1 MRKSE
6 AGRDN
11 YAQAAEDA
19 RALFLRYDQTALV
32 EKFGLEADAAY
43 LYIRFFNVLY
53 RIDRRTAAVGRQ
65 CQAGFTEPCSYNEV
79 MSIYDAL
86 CYPETRPTLAG
97 RWCTVA
103 SLPGAAHASLLE
115 DRMCGG
121 YAPRFDRQQAQF
133 VQACEALGGQK
144 APFGDI
150 GYRFSAFPFLPLILR
165 FYGGDEE
172 FPPKLSVLW
181 DANTLDFVHY
191 ETTFFIA
198 GHLLGRLEAGL
209 AREDG

>member
-65 CQAGFTEPCSYNEV
+65 CQ
-79 MSIYDAL
+79 
-86 CYPETRPTLAG
+86 G

-121 YAPRFDRQQAQF
+121 YAPRFDRQQAQL

>member
-19 RALFLRYDQTALV
+19 RALFLRYDQAALV

-79 MSIYDAL
+79 MSIYDAQVFPCHRHRDL
-86 CYPETRPTLAG
+86 
-97 RWCTVA
+97 
-103 SLPGAAHASLLE
+103 S
-115 DRMCGG
+115 
-121 YAPRFDRQQAQF
+121 AQR
-133 VQACEALGGQK
+133 G
-144 APFGDI
+144 
-150 GYRFSAFPFLPLILR
+150 
-165 FYGGDEE
+165 
-172 FPPKLSVLW
+172 
-181 DANTLDFVHY
+181 
-191 ETTFFIA
+191 
-198 GHLLGRLEAGL
+198 
-209 AREDG
+209 